1 MLSTTEKFGLQLPH
15 PELLAEAAFYGTF
28 IRLSTI
34 IIGELDMPQN
44 STEEIAQE
52 KLKAM
57 MEMAAL
63 VNSSH
68 ERSVIMGHAVQSICR
83 LTDAEAGSLL
93 LVDEFTG
100 HLDFEVV
107 AGDKKELLPFFRVPK
122 GQGIAGW
129 VAEHNTPLIVPDV
142 QSDER
147 FFKFTDQELDF
158 VTRDMIAVPL
168 RIQEKVIGILQV
180 LNKKAGIF
188 THEDLKLAMAFANQ
202 ISAVI
207 KKSSMETTPNK
218 SSN

>member
-1 MLSTTEKFGLQLPH
+1 MPH
-15 PELLAEAAFYGTF
+15 
-28 IRLSTI
+28 
-34 IIGELDMPQN
+34 N
-44 STEEIAQE
+44 STEDIAQE
-52 KLKAM
+52 RLKAM

-68 ERSVIMGHAVQSICR
+68 ERSVVMGHAVQSICR

-122 GQGIAGW
+122 GHGIAGW

-168 RIQEKVIGILQV
+168 RLQEKVIGILQV
-180 LNKKAGIF
+180 LNKKEGIF

-207 KKSSMETTPNK
+207 KKSSMETTTNR
-218 SSN
+218 SSS

>member
-1 MLSTTEKFGLQLPH
+1 
-15 PELLAEAAFYGTF
+15 
-28 IRLSTI
+28 
-34 IIGELDMPQN
+34 MPQKN
-44 STEEIAQE
+44 TDDIAQD

-68 ERSVIMGHAVQSICR
+68 ERTVIMDHAVKSICR

-107 AGDKKELLPFFRVPK
+107 AGEKKELLPFFRIPK

-129 VAEHNTPLIVPDV
+129 VVQNNTPLIVPDV

-147 FFKFTDQELDF
+147 FFKFVDQELHF
-158 VTRDMIAVPL
+158 VTRDMVAVPL
-168 RIQEKVIGILQV
+168 RMDGAVIGVLQAI
-180 LNKKAGIF
+180 NKQNGSF
-188 THEDLKLAMAFANQ
+188 NHDDLKLAMAFANQ
-202 ISAVI
+202 IAPI
-207 KKSSMETTPNK
+207 INRSSKDTPK
-218 SSN
+218 QKLSQ

>member
-1 MLSTTEKFGLQLPH
+1 
-15 PELLAEAAFYGTF
+15 
-28 IRLSTI
+28 
-34 IIGELDMPQN
+34 MPQK
-44 STEEIAQE
+44 STDDIAQD

-68 ERSVIMGHAVQSICR
+68 ERPVIMDHAVKSICR

-93 LVDEFTG
+93 LVDDFTG

-107 AGDKKELLPFFRVPK
+107 AGEKKELLPFFRVPK

-147 FFKFTDQELDF
+147 FFKFVDNELNF

-168 RIQEKVIGILQV
+168 RAQNDIIGVLQV
-180 LNKKAGIF
+180 LNKRHGTF
-188 THEDLKLAMAFANQ
+188 NHDDLKLAMAFANQ
-202 ISAVI
+202 IAAVI
-207 KKSSMETTPNK
+207 NK
-218 SSN
+218 SKKDTPRNDNNK